1 MLGPGLIE
9 AGGSAELPVGS
20 VQVSTFPR
28 LNIDP
33 TEPEACSGEWL
44 RADVSRLSSVRVRR
58 SREDP
63 DLGLG

>member
-28 LNIDP
+28 LKIDP
-33 TEPEACSGEWL
+33 TEPEA
-44 RADVSRLSSVRVRR
+44 
-58 SREDP
+58 
-63 DLGLG
+63 